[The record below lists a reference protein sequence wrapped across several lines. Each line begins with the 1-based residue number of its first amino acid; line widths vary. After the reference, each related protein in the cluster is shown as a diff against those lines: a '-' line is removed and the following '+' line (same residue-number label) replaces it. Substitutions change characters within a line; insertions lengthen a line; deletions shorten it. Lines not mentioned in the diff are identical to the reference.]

1 MIFKTFD
8 SDIDN
13 MSSRWGMFGKSF
25 SDIGDTITTKWK
37 QVTDYVAVTNDAT
50 ISGMM
55 SAWKGTSPVQF
66 LSDDSVV
73 NVLNDYNK
81 ALDKGAEATAKFF
94 EAGTDNDFMNGWLKQ
109 LKGAPATMD
118 DYKAAVAKAEL
129 AQNGLTASMV
139 ASKVA
144 ALALNVAV
152 SMGVSIAIS
161 ALIKLVD
168 NLVHA
173 NEKAIEKAEELRDK
187 YNDFKETNASNVKTL
202 NDLKDEFEELS
213 DGVSQYGDNISLT
226 TEQYAR
232 YQEIVQQI
240 VGMSPSLAE
249 GYDTENGYIADKNGL
264 LERAIEL
271 QEIEYRNELR
281 KITNLDNLKTS
292 MSGYIA
298 EYKEAL
304 NGGYVTSE
312 GNIIG
317 TTIDTDFKNS
327 LWEVFNTNNRDN
339 YDGQSMAR
347 DIMESL
353 GVKDI
358 DKEIEKYINEYGYWQ
373 DSDFWNDYCDKI
385 VSNLDVV
392 TNSLTA
398 EEVGLDDTIFDQNI
412 EKLESY
418 AEQYSD
424 MKDSVKSANESIQT
438 DLGHIAEYADGYSDL
453 SKEQQKFVTDYL
465 KGFDIS
471 DITSENSM
479 GILEYDEDKMASVK
493 NQIKKFVEEL
503 SHDDS
508 TKQALTDLYAPPS
521 DNETIEEYKNRID
534 SALEVIRKYC
544 EANGIEIPVGISDV
558 EDSTTDLEDSYKQT
572 ITNAQEKFDTKMS
585 EDQLSAVEYYN
596 QATESAEKYRSSL
609 DDIYKSYN
617 GISNVDRDI
626 IYWDDENL
634 EKYKSFIE
642 SWGESAED
650 LKGTWSTV
658 LGSSENI
665 DGVEVAFT
673 AMLQTDHGLVP
684 LDQDTFWDYFDT
696 IFNQSWNEDGT
707 FNADKFIKLDSEGA
721 DMMINGQM
729 EHVANMIAAAE
740 GQYMNGVKLTADDVI
755 AIGSP
760 GYDENGKDL
769 LPGNNSKYK
778 GNSMHEVQE
787 WALEN
792 RYALAQL
799 DEQAKK
805 SNTTV
810 NQLIADTEKFGDNTD
825 WESWFAE
832 NVHTQEEIDKWREIA
847 QNCNDATEAKK
858 KYLKADTSKEPPV
871 FSDIFSLKDTN
882 DTLTTLGKIS
892 ESIDTIQ
899 NAYNTLNSAIDEYN
913 NSGSISIDTLQSI
926 VALGDD
932 WYDYL
937 LDENGALK
945 LDKESLQALTLSRL
959 ADMKAQIQQNM
970 IDSVKKINDDASAKE
985 YLTSTNYKTAD
996 SIEAVTDAMID
1007 QALAEKR
1014 LLVDS
1019 GDLSQENYDLIEKK
1033 LRGDIEKSNLLVSNI
1048 SLDDISLSGGSSS
1061 SKSNSKSNSKDSI
1074 DIIDFAEEKLNHLNT
1089 LIDDTQKHIEQLE
1102 GSANKNALVDSLVDI
1117 NKSKMNTLE
1126 QVSDLYTR
1134 MANEYLAKIPE
1145 QYKGLAKE
1153 GGLEIDKFIGDGNS
1167 EVTDAIK
1174 DYQTWANKVDD
1185 INSQLI
1191 ELKQTLKDL
1200 EVDKF
1205 NNIKDDF
1212 DSMYSILDKNK
1223 SKIKDVVSLLE
1234 TQEQNVGQGFYEELI
1249 TETKSQIQILKEERD
1264 TLTSQMT
1271 SALRNGIEYG
1281 SNEWKDMYDALQDV
1295 DSSIISC
1302 ENDLKDFQRSIN
1314 ELHWNTLEKIK
1325 DQFSS
1330 ISSELDNLNSLLEK
1344 DTVTSNGKFTS
1355 EAITQIGLL
1364 AQKYELAKNEV
1375 SQYNKEIKYLENLYK
1390 NGKISINEYTD
1401 KLNEL
1406 RDSQFS
1412 SISTA
1417 EEAKKAILDLAEAR
1431 VNEAIDAIDEET
1443 DAYEELINKQKDSLQ
1458 AEKDLYEYKKNIAQ
1472 KEKEISALK
1481 RKINAMMGSDDAST
1495 IAEREKLEAELAEA
1509 VNDLED
1515 YKYDHSVEVRSDALD
1530 KELED
1535 YKDAQDK
1542 RTEALKDSLKNE
1554 EEVLNKAISEAKS
1567 RANEISNTLLTL
1579 ERKQGI
1585 TIASCIITPW
1595 RTGSSAIA
1603 GYNQALNSST
1613 SNFTAKLNGIKTNIQ
1628 SVQTQANNMASTI
1641 MSAFNISNNSGVYEA
1656 ISKVRQNLYNT
1667 SVESIHLKQWISSA
1681 LNSTYGNG
1689 AVNSINNVRDAAN
1702 KAGSSVN
1709 GLRYEINQLS
1719 KSIPD
1724 LTTNMTAFA
1733 TGAYA
1738 ASSYKDLLDM
1748 IKRNEAKLSAQSGQ
1762 GNLPSAGINKYLP
1775 FPMFAEGG
1783 VVNGKSNKL
1792 AQSFGEDVTIFAKKG
1807 ERVLS
1812 LEQTKSFDKLVSN
1825 LPEITPKLEDF
1836 VKTFKL
1842 PQNNFTKVGSSTP
1855 IINIDAGITVQG
1867 NIDKNFAKEFENMQ
1881 NQLTKNVTGK
1891 IATSLEK
1898 LGMQKNNCR
1907 PL

>member
-1 MIFKTFD
+1 MALVMAENEGVSAKQKDIVETISQIAAKETLIEVSNKELLSNVNEKLAKTGVTSATEELTIAKLREVAASNEEGSALAKETLEMLGLGEASKATSIALKGLAMVGNMIAAWAIAEVLQLAIKGLD
-8 SDIDN
+8 ELANSVDN
-13 MSSRWGMFGKSF
+13 CKERVDTLMSSYQ
-25 SDIGDTITTKWK
+25 T
-37 QVTDYVAVTNDAT
+37 
-50 ISGMM
+50 
-55 SAWKGTSPVQF
+55 
-66 LSDDSVV
+66 
-73 NVLNDYNK
+73 
-81 ALDKGAEATAKFF
+81 ALDTANSNASRVEELASDYEKLSKGVNNLGENVSLTSKEYEQYNSLVSEIADMFPTLIQGYNDQGTAIL
-94 EAGTDNDFMNGWLKQ
+94 N
-109 LKGAPATMD
+109 LKG
-118 DYKAAVAKAEL
+118 
-129 AQNGLTASMV
+129 
-139 ASKVA
+139 
-144 ALALNVAV
+144 NVE
-152 SMGVSIAIS
+152 G
-161 ALIKLVD
+161 
-168 NLVHA
+168 
-173 NEKAIEKAEELRDK
+173 LRD
-187 YNDFKETNASNVKTL
+187 A
-202 NDLKDEFEELS
+202 
-213 DGVSQYGDNISLT
+213 
-226 TEQYAR
+226 
-232 YQEIVQQI
+232 
-240 VGMSPSLAE
+240 
-249 GYDTENGYIADKNGL
+249 
-264 LERAIEL
+264 
-271 QEIEYRNELR
+271 
-281 KITNLDNLKTS
+281 
-292 MSGYIA
+292 
-298 EYKEAL
+298 YKEAQTEAYNTL
-304 NGGYVTSE
+304 IASGENGD
-312 GNIIG
+312 GNDII
-317 TTIDTDFKNS
+317 KQ
-327 LWEVFNTNNRDN
+327 WEDIHNT
-339 YDGQSMAR
+339 GFFAR
-347 DIMESL
+347 LFDL
-353 GVKDI
+353 GAADVGGKISVSDALAQLE
-358 DKEIEKYINEYGYWQ
+358 EIQK
-373 DSDFWNDYCDKI
+373 
-385 VSNLDVV
+385 
-392 TNSLTA
+392 LTA
-398 EEVGLDDTIFDQNI
+398 EEYRNI
-412 EKLESY
+412 ENIVEVGSHKEIESLT
-418 AEQYSD
+418 D
-424 MKDSVKSANESIQT
+424 IQKEIGYGSYIGKA
-438 DLGHIAEYADGYSDL
+438 LGIDEN
-453 SKEQQKFVTDYL
+453 VTD
-465 KGFDIS
+465 KEF
-471 DITSENSM
+471 
-479 GILEYDEDKMASVK
+479 
-493 NQIKKFVEEL
+493 EEAK
-503 SHDDS
+503 
-508 TKQALTDLYAPPS
+508 KQAKILAQTYNA
-521 DNETIEEYKNRID
+521 EIE
-534 SALEVIRKYC
+534 SAL
-544 EANGIEIPVGISDV
+544 SDV
-558 EDSTTDLEDSYKQT
+558 ETLANAYLMTNDDYSKLTDNSKTAASLLVNNLTEDIANDFSSKEDVGSWIDSVVSKLQNNPTLSNAINGLFTTDLSNMSVDEVKAVVDRYINTIAKILEEDPVELKIRLGFDSYDKLAKEYNQT
-572 ITNAQEKFDTKMS
+572 IENAQEKFDTKMS

-858 KYLKADTSKEPPV
+858 KYLKADTSKETPI
-871 FSDIFSLKDTN
+871 FSDIFSLKDTEDN
-882 DTLTTLGKIS
+882 LTALGKIS

-1102 GSANKNALVDSLVDI
+1102 GSGNKNALTDSLIDI

-1495 IAEREKLEAELAEA
+1495 IAEREKLEAELAEV

-1554 EEVLNKAISEAKS
+1554 EEVLNKAINEAKS

-1585 TIASCIITPW
+1585 TIASCIINPW

-1689 AVNSINNVRDAAN
+1689 AVNSINNVKDAAN
-1702 KAGSSVN
+1702 KAN
-1709 GLRYEINQLS
+1709 IILY
-1719 KSIPD
+1719 
-1724 LTTNMTAFA
+1724 
-1733 TGAYA
+1733 
-1738 ASSYKDLLDM
+1738 
-1748 IKRNEAKLSAQSGQ
+1748 IK
-1762 GNLPSAGINKYLP
+1762 
-1775 FPMFAEGG
+1775 
-1783 VVNGKSNKL
+1783 
-1792 AQSFGEDVTIFAKKG
+1792 
-1807 ERVLS
+1807 
-1812 LEQTKSFDKLVSN
+1812 
-1825 LPEITPKLEDF
+1825 
-1836 VKTFKL
+1836 
-1842 PQNNFTKVGSSTP
+1842 
-1855 IINIDAGITVQG
+1855 
-1867 NIDKNFAKEFENMQ
+1867 
-1881 NQLTKNVTGK
+1881 
-1891 IATSLEK
+1891 
-1898 LGMQKNNCR
+1898 
-1907 PL
+1907 

>member
-1 MIFKTFD
+1 MIFKT
-8 SDIDN
+8 IDDN
-13 MSSRWGMFGKSF
+13 STLSGQRIVSTFEARRIAQEKVNASLREHAAQLEIDKAALTSLEQKVASGTTYEEAYAQSMKRASAAAKEHA
-25 SDIGDTITTKWK
+25 ITTKGIAGTTDTFVAK
-37 QVTDYVAVTNDAT
+37 QKSAQAAIDAT
-50 ISGMM
+50 ATS
-55 SAWKGTSPVQF
+55 SKGA
-66 LSDDSVV
+66 VV
-73 NVLNDYNK
+73 GVK
-81 ALDKGAEATAKFF
+81 ALK
-94 EAGTDNDFMNGWLKQ
+94 
-109 LKGAPATMD
+109 
-118 DYKAAVAKAEL
+118 L
-129 AQNGLTASMV
+129 AFNMFSGIVISF
-139 ASKVA
+139 
-144 ALALNVAV
+144 
-152 SMGVSIAIS
+152 AIS
-161 ALIKLVD
+161 KIIEGFQYLAESAERAKEKLENIRT
-168 NLVHA
+168 NLTE
-173 NEKAIEKAEELRDK
+173 NNSSYE
-187 YNDFKETNASNVKTL
+187 SNRKTL
-202 NDLKDEFEELS
+202 EGLRSEYDELTDKADKLGGVQNLTNEEYQRYTEIM
-213 DGVSQYGDNISLT
+213 SQILGIAPKLITGWDNEGNAIS
-226 TEQYAR
+226 
-232 YQEIVQQI
+232 
-240 VGMSPSLAE
+240 
-249 GYDTENGYIADKNGL
+249 NKNGL
-264 LERAIEL
+264 LQKSIDLLDEEYEKSLRNNTTKKKNEDVANGVITELDEFENSADTKTASGTRYDLVWKDFRDYVDKAVAKGIDYTYKNTGVVGHDSADVAYAINEFVYGDSLYEMTELNKVYGWLGSL
-271 QEIEYRNELR
+271 QERISSSEESLKQFTESLSDSENPIYQWFTDEQIDQLIEDSNAYFQELDR
-281 KITNLDNLKTS
+281 IQDDRETYYQKFKDQLNWNAQAVADDSGQNVYKQLSDESKSAITDYINNLDYASIKTS
-292 MSGYIA
+292 DDFLAMDNDVRSFTKTLASDDTFADYINDIYTPQGEDESIEDYSKRVNDAIANVQKYIKDNNLSIPLDFGAEDDPKGIQESVDKLQDKYDATINRFKTNEESNLEELKLSYQEAIDKRKELYSGTDYVGNVDINNRPVVINDDGSYSTTSTSFQEKWVGDEENGHYIITHFTPILPDGTVLDDDSLN
-298 EYKEAL
+298 EYIDKILNSANPMEADKVE
-304 NGGYVTSE
+304 NGGKGIVYKV
-312 GNIIG
+312 
-317 TTIDTDFKNS
+317 DT
-327 LWEVFNTNNRDN
+327 
-339 YDGQSMAR
+339 
-347 DIMESL
+347 
-353 GVKDI
+353 
-358 DKEIEKYINEYGYWQ
+358 
-373 DSDFWNDYCDKI
+373 
-385 VSNLDVV
+385 
-392 TNSLTA
+392 
-398 EEVGLDDTIFDQNI
+398 
-412 EKLESY
+412 
-418 AEQYSD
+418 
-424 MKDSVKSANESIQT
+424 
-438 DLGHIAEYADGYSDL
+438 
-453 SKEQQKFVTDYL
+453 
-465 KGFDIS
+465 
-471 DITSENSM
+471 
-479 GILEYDEDKMASVK
+479 
-493 NQIKKFVEEL
+493 QI
-503 SHDDS
+503 
-508 TKQALTDLYAPPS
+508 
-521 DNETIEEYKNRID
+521 
-534 SALEVIRKYC
+534 
-544 EANGIEIPVGISDV
+544 
-558 EDSTTDLEDSYKQT
+558 
-572 ITNAQEKFDTKMS
+572 
-585 EDQLSAVEYYN
+585 
-596 QATESAEKYRSSL
+596 
-609 DDIYKSYN
+609 
-617 GISNVDRDI
+617 
-626 IYWDDENL
+626 
-634 EKYKSFIE
+634 
-642 SWGESAED
+642 
-650 LKGTWSTV
+650 
-658 LGSSENI
+658 
-665 DGVEVAFT
+665 
-673 AMLQTDHGLVP
+673 
-684 LDQDTFWDYFDT
+684 
-696 IFNQSWNEDGT
+696 
-707 FNADKFIKLDSEGA
+707 
-721 DMMINGQM
+721 
-729 EHVANMIAAAE
+729 
-740 GQYMNGVKLTADDVI
+740 
-755 AIGSP
+755 
-760 GYDENGKDL
+760 NGKDITDDNL
-769 LPGNNSKYK
+769 EDAFGVADAWDVDMHNLQDKMYK
-778 GNSMHEVQE
+778 
-787 WALEN
+787 
-792 RYALAQL
+792 
-799 DEQAKK
+799 DEAAIKTQIAKFDDGVDGSQK
-805 SNTTV
+805 
-810 NQLIADTEKFGDNTD
+810 IKDFFDTEGIN
-825 WESWFAE
+825 
-832 NVHTQEEIDKWREIA
+832 TQEEIDAFNDVTKGINNADLAIQKWNEHKIEG
-847 QNCNDATEAKK
+847 NK
-858 KYLKADTSKEPPV
+858 TSI
-871 FSDIFSLKDTN
+871 SDIFQLKNANNESTE
-882 DTLTTLGKIS
+882 LGKLSDQLDKIQTAYS
-892 ESIDTIQ
+892 SLMAATEQYNETGYITIDQ
-899 NAYNTLNSAIDEYN
+899 YQAI
-913 NSGSISIDTLQSI
+913 L
-926 VALGDD
+926 
-932 WYDYL
+932 
-937 LDENGALK
+937 ENGAQFLDYLVDEDGNLK
-945 LDKESLQALTLSRL
+945 TDTASMQELAKARL
-959 ADMKAQIQQNM
+959 YEMEAQIQQGLVDNVT
-970 IDSVKKINDDASAKE
+970 SINTEADANT
-985 YLTSTNYKTAD
+985 YLASTNYELAD
-996 SIEAVTDAMID
+996 SYQAVSQAAID
-1007 QALAEKR
+1007 TWKTQALKNGLSSNVIDTVLEKYNSDSKKISD
-1014 LLVDS
+1014 LTQKTILGVDTNP
-1019 GDLSQENYDLIEKK
+1019 DAT
-1033 LRGDIEKSNLLVSNI
+1033 LRASNSN
-1048 SLDDISLSGGSSS
+1048 SSS
-1061 SKSNSKSNSKDSI
+1061 SKSNSKDSI

-1117 NKSKMNTLE
+1117 NKSKMSTLE
-1126 QVSDLYTR
+1126 QVSDLYTK
-1134 MANEYLAKIPE
+1134 MADEYLAKIPE

-1167 EVTDAIK
+1167 KVADAIK
-1174 DYQTWANKVDD
+1174 NYQTWADKVDD

-1302 ENDLKDFQRSIN
+1302 ENDLKDFQKSIN

-1330 ISSELDNLNSLLEK
+1330 ISSELDSLNSLLEK

-1355 EAITQIGLL
+1355 ESITRIGLL
-1364 AQKYELAKNEV
+1364 AQKYELARNEV
-1375 SQYNKEIKYLENLYK
+1375 AQYNKEIKYLENLYK

-1554 EEVLNKAISEAKS
+1554 EEVLNKAINEAKS

-1613 SNFTAKLNGIKTNIQ
+1613 SNFTAKLNGIKNNIQ

-1681 LNSTYGNG
+1681 LNSGYGNG
-1689 AVNSINNVRDAAN
+1689 AVNSINNVKDAAN

-1842 PQNNFTKVGSSTP
+1842 PQNNFTKVGNSTP

-1881 NQLTKNVTGK
+1881 NQLTKNVTSK